1 MNDETK
7 VKIRWHNKVEK
18 YASEQDRAQGKPQD
32 VIEWESED
40 EISLDAAL
48 ALGFQTTEQEVN

>member
-18 YASEQDRAQGKPQD
+18 YASEQDKLQGKPQD